1 MLKRIAIVAASVIVV
16 VIAVPAIL
24 ILALSPE
31 PLLPPEAADNLSQV
45 DQYFQKLVEPGYPP
59 GISVVVRK
67 DGRVVFNEAYGT
79 ADFTVSAPMTPQTS
93 VRWWSVTKLVTAAA
107 VLQLVDRGRLS
118 LEDRLHDYLPYVAFV
133 GDDGEPRNVTVLQLL
148 NHSSGV
154 QDNIPEGLLEL
165 RFPDEPPIDQVAYAR
180 DLIATK
186 SLLTHE
192 PGSYSSYTNT
202 SYILLGALVQAASGE
217 RFETYV
223 RREILI
229 PLGMIATDF
238 VFVKQPVA
246 RGSHPVFHFI
256 TPFLFLAGSEAQRAM
271 YAIEDN
277 LIWFS
282 EFYLK
287 YTASTS
293 LNGPVVEMSRF
304 NQMVL
309 NGGVL
314 EGARILS
321 ATSADMF
328 VRDHQIPVESGIGA
342 NPATAGVLFHG
353 ISWQRVSDSRY
364 RLFHSGGG
372 PGFAAF
378 NAIYPDEN
386 LSYSFVANGTGLPR
400 DEIRQMLD
408 RIDWSALIQDDAGQA
423 PE

>member
-1 MLKRIAIVAASVIVV
+1 MLKRIAIVVASVTFA
-16 VIAVPAIL
+16 VIAVPAVL
-24 ILALSPE
+24 ILGLSPD
-31 PLLPPEAADNLSQV
+31 PLLPPDKTDSLSQV

-67 DGRVVFNEAYGT
+67 DGRVVFNEAYGM
-79 ADFTVSAPMTPQTS
+79 ADQTTSEPMTPQTS

-118 LEDRLHDYLPYVAFV
+118 LEDRLSDHLPYIEFV
-133 GDDGEPRNVTVLQLL
+133 NDDDEPRTVSVLQLL
-148 NHSSGV
+148 NHSAGV
-154 QDNIPEGLLEL
+154 QDNMPQGMLEL
-165 RFPDEPPIDQVAYAR
+165 RFPEQPPIDQVEYAR
-180 DLIATK
+180 NLIATRRQ
-186 SLLTHE
+186 LTHE
-192 PGSYSSYTNT
+192 PGSYSSYSNT

-229 PLGMIATDF
+229 PLGMTATDF
-238 VFVKQPVA
+238 VFVQKPVA

-256 TPFLFLAGSEAQRAM
+256 TPFLFFAGSEAQRAM
-271 YAIEDN
+271 YVIEDN
-277 LIWFS
+277 LIWFD

-287 YTASTS
+287 YTGSTS

-309 NGGVL
+309 NKGVL
-314 EGARILS
+314 DGVRILTE
-321 ATSADMF
+321 ASADSF
-328 VRDHQIPVESGIGA
+328 VHDHQIPVESGVGA
-342 NPATAGVLFHG
+342 NATDAGMLLHG
-353 ISWQRVSDSRY
+353 IGWKRFNDSRY

-386 LSYSFVANGTGLPR
+386 LSYSFVANATGLPR
-400 DEIRQMLD
+400 NEIREMLD
-408 RIDWSALIQDDAGQA
+408 QIDWAAAA
-423 PE
+423 PGKARRAHE